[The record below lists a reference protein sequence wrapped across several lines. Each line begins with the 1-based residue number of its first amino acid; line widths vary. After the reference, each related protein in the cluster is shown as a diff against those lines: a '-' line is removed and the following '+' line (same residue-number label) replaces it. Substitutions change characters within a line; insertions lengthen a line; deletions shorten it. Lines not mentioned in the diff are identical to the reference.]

1 MHIIK
6 LNAIDSTNSYL
17 RQLSTKE
24 TVKDFTVVLA
34 NYQTSGRGQM
44 GTQWHS
50 QHSKNLMIS
59 LFKDVSYISIEQHFF
74 ISIVAALS
82 ILEALESFKLPNLK
96 VKWPND
102 ILSENKKVGG
112 ILIENVIKKGK
123 LDASIIGF
131 GINVNQTEFYNLP
144 QASSMRLLTG
154 RLYELEELLQA
165 ILSKF
170 KDYFKLLKQK
180 EFELLKNNYEKHLFR
195 KDKPSTFQNSEGQL
209 FSGFI
214 KGISNSGNL
223 QVMIENAIIK
233 EFDLKSITLMY

>member
-233 EFDLKSITLMY
+233 EFDLKSITLLY

>member
-17 RQLSTKE
+17 RQLSAKE
-24 TVKDFTVVLA
+24 AVKDFTIVWA

-59 LFKDVSYISIEQHFF
+59 LFKDVSYINIEQHFF

-102 ILSENKKVGG
+102 ILSENKKIGG

-123 LDASIIGF
+123 LNASIIGF
-131 GINVNQTEFYNLP
+131 GINVNQTEFDNLP

-154 RLYELEELLQA
+154 RLYDLEELLQA

-170 KDYFKLLKQK
+170 KVYIKLLKHK

>member
-24 TVKDFTVVLA
+24 AVKDFTVVLA

-59 LFKDVSYISIEQHFF
+59 LFKDVSYINIEQHFF

-102 ILSENKKVGG
+102 ILSENKKIGG

-131 GINVNQTEFYNLP
+131 GINVNQTEFDNLP

-233 EFDLKSITLMY
+233 EFDLKSITLLY